1 MTSLHKEV
9 ARGLI
14 AAIEAEGATD
24 ATVAA
29 ALRDKTAALI
39 ERVRGWLPE
48 GATTTSVE
56 GVAAFQAAMRSQG
69 FAANVESFLWALA
82 QAELAQHHAKPASAT
97 ATTTATA
104 TSAPAAAAAVPTS
117 GPGIGDAGD
126 PAAAPATAETTMA

>member
-14 AAIEAEGATD
+14 TAVEAEGATD

-48 GATTTSVE
+48 GATTTSID
-56 GVAAFQAAMRSQG
+56 GVTAFQAAMRSQG
-69 FAANVESFLWALA
+69 FAANVETFLWALA
-82 QAELAQHHAKPASAT
+82 QSELVLHNAKPAAT
-97 ATTTATA
+97 VAAT
-104 TSAPAAAAAVPTS
+104 AAAAA
-117 GPGIGDAGD
+117 
-126 PAAAPATAETTMA
+126 AAATPTAAAGGEGVASA